1 MTNNT
6 EIMSDKVDD
15 LFGYVQERCLW
26 QFYSRSWDR
35 TENIDGILAQATGMF
50 IGKAL
55 ETPTPQD
62 RYFMAEAKIMV
73 ADCLSRFPWL
83 KSASEQEIRE
93 LMSELHTRLTDIAI
107 TSSKNH
113 ELTHTLY

>member
-1 MTNNT
+1 MTSNN
-6 EIMSDKVDD
+6 EILSDKVGD
-15 LFGYVQERCLW
+15 LYEYVQERCLW

-35 TENIDGILAQATGMF
+35 VENIDGILAQATGMF
-50 IGKAL
+50 IGKKL
-55 ETPTPQD
+55 DTPTPQD

-73 ADCLSRFPWL
+73 DDCLSRYSWL
-83 KSASEQEIRE
+83 KDASEEEIRVIIG
-93 LMSELHTRLTDIAI
+93 ELHGRLTDIAI

>member
-1 MTNNT
+1 MASKT
-6 EIMSDKVDD
+6 EILSDKVGD
-15 LFGYVQERCLW
+15 LYDYVQERCLW

-50 IGKAL
+50 VGKKL
-55 ETPTPQD
+55 DTPTPQD

-73 ADCLSRFPWL
+73 DDCLSRYPWI
-83 KSASEQEIRE
+83 KDSSEAEIRE
-93 LMSELHTRLTDIAI
+93 IMSELHWRLTDIAI